1 MGNILLC
8 KCESCLVIKEQELND
23 NNSQKII
30 PISKK
35 LIEKNEMFF
44 SNTNINPKNDLS
56 TSFDDSLKKN
66 DNNNNIIL
74 PLVNILLSSQFY
86 EKLIK
91 GERFHNLLQFLYKYN
106 NNILFSLL
114 LFIFEKIKYIL
125 TEPLNIEKEI
135 KILHHNFKI
144 KYLNLVD
151 KNIIEEIKENMEEQP
166 IIKYNLIYI
175 IESSLEVFHFFCFF
189 IFNNKKPYN
198 KFYWDKYNNFNQ
210 YISQKINEVKNGI
223 ININLSLGDNK
234 LKIIE

>member
-8 KCESCLVIKEQELND
+8 KCESCLMTKEQELND
-23 NNSQKII
+23 IKTQKII
-30 PISKK
+30 PITKK
-35 LIEKNEMFF
+35 LIEKNEMVL

-56 TSFDDSLKKN
+56 ISFDDSLRKN
-66 DNNNNIIL
+66 DNNNIF
-74 PLVNILLSSQFY
+74 PLLNILLSSQFY

-91 GERFHNLLQFLYKYN
+91 GERFHNLLQILYKYK

-114 LFIFEKIKYIL
+114 LFILERIKLIL
-125 TEPLNIEKEI
+125 NDSLNIKQEI
-135 KILHHNFKI
+135 KLLHHIFKI
-144 KYLNLVD
+144 KYVNLVD

-175 IESSLEVFHFFCFF
+175 IESSLEIFHFFCYY

-198 KFYWDKYNNFNQ
+198 KFYWDKFNNFNQ
-210 YISQKINEVKNGI
+210 YISQKIKEVKSGI